1 MSENEGLKLRGASA
15 DLICEDETGSDDT
28 TSTDTEEEEEEPSG
42 SGILEDD
49 QKQLVISLDQ
59 TSLPTST
66 TTRHEYR

>member
-28 TSTDTEEEEEEPSG
+28 TSTDTEEEEEPSG
-42 SGILEDD
+42 SGIFEDD

-59 TSLPTST
+59 IPTST

>member
-1 MSENEGLKLRGASA
+1 MSENEVLKLRGASA

-42 SGILEDD
+42 SGIFEDD

-59 TSLPTST
+59 IPTST

>member
-1 MSENEGLKLRGASA
+1 MSESEGLKRGASA
-15 DLICEDETGSDDT
+15 DLICEEETGSDDT
-28 TSTDTEEEEEEPSG
+28 TSTDTEEEEPSG
-42 SGILEDD
+42 SGVFDDD